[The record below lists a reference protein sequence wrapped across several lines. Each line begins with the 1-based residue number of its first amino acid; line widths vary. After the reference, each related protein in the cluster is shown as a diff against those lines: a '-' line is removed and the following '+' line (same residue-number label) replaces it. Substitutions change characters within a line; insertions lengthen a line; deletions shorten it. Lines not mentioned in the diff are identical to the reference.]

1 MPLFQAT
8 EVQMSSGVNGTTF
21 ETLER
26 VQSVSITVT
35 PPRIDVTS
43 LGRFKPYNQR
53 PIINY
58 TPVSLSVDTIKS
70 SKQVENDFGLVNP
83 SGVGAVFGGNV
94 DSNSILNYG
103 SRNFKFLIAPNT
115 SNNYL
120 GQIDVRSG
128 CLTSYQMSASVGAPA
143 KVSFT
148 VEGLDKIN
156 VPNNGARAFQTYDSQ
171 IVTPQNV
178 SITGITFSGNTAGL
192 SGLSIQSVNLTV
204 NITRQPTFE
213 LGSRLPKRNITA
225 MGATLAI
232 NGFLEGV
239 DSFYSGLSGLNCG
252 GFIDSNFYITLL
264 PACTDLAATTYIIQ
278 RPYFDSQTDNFSVGQ
293 FAQVDL
299 NFSIPLSIVAGEILT
314 GSNLIIL

>member
-8 EVQMSSGVNGTTF
+8 EVQMDSGVNGVVS

-26 VQSVSITVT
+26 VQSATISVT
-35 PPRIDVTS
+35 PPRIEITS

-58 TPVSLSVDTIKS
+58 TPVSISIDTIKS
-70 SKQVENDFGLVNP
+70 SKQIESNFGLVNP
-83 SGVGAVFGGNV
+83 TGVGTVFGGNT

-103 SRNFKFLIAPNT
+103 SRNFRFLIAPNT

-128 CLTSYQMSASVGAPA
+128 CLTSYQMSASIGAPA

-148 VEGLDKIN
+148 AEGLDQIN
-156 VPNNGARAFQTYDSQ
+156 IPNNGARAFQVYDSQ
-171 IVTPQNV
+171 VVTPQNV
-178 SITGITFSGNTAGL
+178 SITGITFSGNTAGV
-192 SGLSIQSVNLTV
+192 SGLSIQSVNLAI
-204 NITRQPTFE
+204 NITRQPTFQ
-213 LGSRLPKRNITA
+213 LGQRLPKRNITA
-225 MGATLAI
+225 MGATLSI

-239 DSFYSGLSGLNCG
+239 DSFFSGLSGFNCG
-252 GFIDSNFYITLL
+252 NFIDSNFYITLL
-264 PACTDLAATTYIIQ
+264 PACADVLATTYIIQ
-278 RPYFDSQTDNFSVGQ
+278 RPYFESQNFNFSVGN

-299 NFSIPLSIVAGEILT
+299 NFAIPLSIVAGEIIT